1 MKVTPGALIRYPER
15 VVWTAALIGVPA
27 WIAHLVFEAAMTQY
41 TTAHPGWR
49 WTLHLATALTALA
62 TLTGMAVC
70 ADLVRLANRSEPGLA
85 GFNRAEDD
93 DASTGNISRFLGYL
107 GLLIGVTNLALILM
121 EGSYVIFVRRGG

>member
-49 WTLHLATALTALA
+49 WTLHLATALTALV

-93 DASTGNISRFLGYL
+93 DASTANISRFLGYL